1 MTQTVIDTEKAI
13 KDPSAVFQ
21 DPMEVVRAE
30 GLSMNE
36 KREILRVWEE
46 DARELQVAAN
56 ENMGGGEPD
65 RLQDVLRAKAALEP
79 EADKSP
85 SAHGGKQGY
94 HK

>member
-13 KDPSAVFQ
+13 KDPSAVFK
-21 DPMEVVRAE
+21 DPMDVVRAE
-30 GLSMNE
+30 GLSMDD
-36 KREILRVWEE
+36 KHEILRVWEE
-46 DARELQVAAN
+46 DARELQVAAE
-56 ENMGGGEPD
+56 ENMAGGEPD

-79 EADKSP
+79 DAEERP